1 MEKLNTHFY
10 IKDARQ
16 KLAGRDAHRLAALHT
31 GVTVVAALAVT
42 LLQYALALGIGK
54 TSGLSGLGT
63 RSILETIQSVLQ
75 FANSVLLPF
84 WSLGFLYA
92 AMQWAGGRDARKEDL
107 LTGFRR
113 FGPYLRLLLLRMLI
127 VIAVMVVCGNIAAV
141 VYMMT
146 PASSALMEMA
156 TTAGGDANALTQML
170 TQTDGEQMQAI
181 LQSMIPMLV
190 IWGVLCCALLLPLLY
205 RFRLAEYAIL
215 ERPGTGALAAMGIST
230 ALTRRRCLK
239 LLGLDLRLWWYYALK
254 GLCMAV
260 CYADL
265 ILEAMGVSLP
275 VTGDGAALITYLL
288 YLAGL
293 FAVETLFR
301 PQVETAY
308 ADAYAA
314 MTAMGPA
321 PGKTP
326 TLPKNVPWDEP

>member
-1 MEKLNTHFY
+1 MENWNIRLL
-10 IKDARQ
+10 IQDARQ